1 MMIHKTIEFA
11 KPAHEVFHWL
21 HHLGGPGLIVLGLI
35 DNSVV
40 PVPGSMDALT
50 IILAAN
56 QRKLWPYYALMAT
69 IGSVIGGYLTYRI
82 AFRQGKGA
90 MERKFSRKRMDK
102 VTKTFE
108 KWGFGAVLIPA
119 ILPPPA
125 PMVPFLIAAVAP
137 CNTPAISF
145 WLRLPSAG
153 GIRFTILACL
163 SAFYGRLILT
173 IITNHAKPI
182 LITFI
187 VVAVSL
193 GLYILYHY
201 RKSLHFKKS
210 KARHAA

>member
-1 MMIHKTIEFA
+1 MLTYKTIEFA
-11 KPAHEVFHWL
+11 KPAHEIFHWL

-35 DNSVV
+35 DNSVI

-50 IILAAN
+50 IILSAN

-69 IGSVIGGYLTYRI
+69 IGSVIGGYVTYRI
-82 AFRQGKGA
+82 ARRQGKGA
-90 MERKFSRKRMDK
+90 MERRFSRRRINK

-108 KWGFGAVLIPA
+108 KWGFGAVIIPA

-125 PMVPFLIAAVAP
+125 PMVPFLIAAGAMQYSR
-137 CNTPAISF
+137 NKFLAALAIG
-145 WLRLPSAG
+145 RA
-153 GIRFTILACL
+153 IRFTILACL

-187 VVAVSL
+187 AVSVTL
-193 GLYILYHY
+193 GLYILFHY
-201 RKSLHFKKS
+201 RKKLHFKKS
-210 KARHAA
+210 KARQAA

>member
-1 MMIHKTIEFA
+1 MLTYKTIEFA
-11 KPAHEVFHWL
+11 KPAREIFHWL

-35 DNSVV
+35 DNSVI

-50 IILAAN
+50 IILSAN

-69 IGSVIGGYLTYRI
+69 IGSVVGGYVTYRI
-82 AFRQGKGA
+82 ARRQGKGA
-90 MERKFSRKRMDK
+90 MERRFSRRRINK

-125 PMVPFLIAAVAP
+125 PMVPFLIAAGAMQYSR
-137 CNTPAISF
+137 NKFLAALAIG
-145 WLRLPSAG
+145 RA
-153 GIRFTILACL
+153 IRFTILACL

-187 VVAVSL
+187 AVSVIL
-193 GLYILYHY
+193 GLYILFHY
-201 RKSLHFKKS
+201 RKKLHFKKS
-210 KARHAA
+210 KARQAA

>member
-1 MMIHKTIEFA
+1 MTIEFA
-11 KPAHEVFHWL
+11 KPAREIFHWL

-35 DNSVV
+35 DNSVI

-50 IILAAN
+50 IILSAN

-69 IGSVIGGYLTYRI
+69 IGSVVGGYVTYRI
-82 AFRQGKGA
+82 ARRQGKGA
-90 MERKFSRKRMDK
+90 MERRFSRRRINK

-125 PMVPFLIAAVAP
+125 PMVPFLIAAGAMQYSR
-137 CNTPAISF
+137 NKFLAALAIG
-145 WLRLPSAG
+145 RA
-153 GIRFTILACL
+153 IRFTILACL

-173 IITNHAKPI
+173 IITNYAKPI

-187 VVAVSL
+187 AVSVIL
-193 GLYILYHY
+193 GLYILFHY
-201 RKSLHFKKS
+201 RKKLHFKKS
-210 KARHAA
+210 KARQAA

>member
-1 MMIHKTIEFA
+1 MIHKTVVEFA
-11 KPAHEVFHWL
+11 KPAHDVFRWL

-35 DNSVV
+35 DNSVI

-50 IILAAN
+50 IILSAN

-69 IGSVIGGYLTYRI
+69 IGSVVGGYVTYRI
-82 AFRQGKGA
+82 ARRQGKGA
-90 MERKFSRKRMDK
+90 MERRFSRRRINK

-125 PMVPFLIAAVAP
+125 PMVPFLIAAGAMQYSR
-137 CNTPAISF
+137 NKFLAALAIG
-145 WLRLPSAG
+145 RA
-153 GIRFTILACL
+153 IRFTILACL

-187 VVAVSL
+187 AVSVIL
-193 GLYILYHY
+193 GLYILFHY
-201 RKSLHFKKS
+201 RKKLHFKKS
-210 KARHAA
+210 KARQAA

>member
-1 MMIHKTIEFA
+1 MLTYKTIEFA
-11 KPAHEVFHWL
+11 KPAREVFHWL

-35 DNSVV
+35 DNSVI

-50 IILAAN
+50 IILSAN

-69 IGSVIGGYLTYRI
+69 IGSVVGGYVTYRI
-82 AFRQGKGA
+82 ARRQGKGA
-90 MERKFSRKRMDK
+90 MERRFSRRRINK

-125 PMVPFLIAAVAP
+125 PMVPFLIAAGAMQYSR
-137 CNTPAISF
+137 NKFLAALAIGRS
-145 WLRLPSAG
+145 
-153 GIRFTILACL
+153 IRFTILACL

-187 VVAVSL
+187 AVSVIL
-193 GLYILYHY
+193 GLYILFHY
-201 RKSLHFKKS
+201 RKKLHFKKS
-210 KARHAA
+210 KARQAA

>member
-1 MMIHKTIEFA
+1 MLTYKTIEFA
-11 KPAHEVFHWL
+11 KPAREIFHWL

-35 DNSVV
+35 DNSVI

-50 IILAAN
+50 IILSAN

-69 IGSVIGGYLTYRI
+69 IGSVVGGYVTYRI
-82 AFRQGKGA
+82 ARRQGKGA
-90 MERKFSRKRMDK
+90 MERRFSRRRINK

-125 PMVPFLIAAVAP
+125 PMVPFLIAAGALQYSR
-137 CNTPAISF
+137 NKFLAALAIG
-145 WLRLPSAG
+145 RA
-153 GIRFTILACL
+153 IRFTILACL

-187 VVAVSL
+187 AVSVIL
-193 GLYILYHY
+193 GLYILFHY
-201 RKSLHFKKS
+201 RKKLHFKKS
-210 KARHAA
+210 KTRQAA

>member
-1 MMIHKTIEFA
+1 MLTYKTIEFA
-11 KPAHEVFHWL
+11 KPAREIFHWL

-35 DNSVV
+35 DNSVI

-50 IILAAN
+50 IILSAN

-69 IGSVIGGYLTYRI
+69 IGSVVGGYVTYRI
-82 AFRQGKGA
+82 ARRQGKGA
-90 MERKFSRKRMDK
+90 MERRFSRRRINK

-125 PMVPFLIAAVAP
+125 PMVPFLIAAGAMQYSR
-137 CNTPAISF
+137 NKFLAALAIG
-145 WLRLPSAG
+145 RA
-153 GIRFTILACL
+153 IRFTILACL

-187 VVAVSL
+187 AVSVTL
-193 GLYILYHY
+193 GLYILFHY
-201 RKSLHFKKS
+201 RKKLHFKKS
-210 KARHAA
+210 KARQAA

>member
-1 MMIHKTIEFA
+1 MLTYKTIEFA
-11 KPAHEVFHWL
+11 KPVREIFHWL

-35 DNSVV
+35 DNSVI

-50 IILAAN
+50 IILSAN

-69 IGSVIGGYLTYRI
+69 IGSVVGGYVTYRI
-82 AFRQGKGA
+82 ARRQGKGA
-90 MERKFSRKRMDK
+90 MERRFSRRRINK

-125 PMVPFLIAAVAP
+125 PMVPFLIAAGAMQYSR
-137 CNTPAISF
+137 NKFLAALAIG
-145 WLRLPSAG
+145 RA
-153 GIRFTILACL
+153 IRFTILACL

-187 VVAVSL
+187 AVSVTL
-193 GLYILYHY
+193 GLYILFHY
-201 RKSLHFKKS
+201 RKKLHFKKS
-210 KARHAA
+210 KARQAA